1 MRPLAKRATPAA
13 IAALRQATR
22 LWPKRRR
29 SSDGLLPSAAHVAQ
43 NPNSDHNDGY
53 AFDLSHSPEHGVDC
67 NVLFRRWRDDP
78 RVEYLIWDRK
88 IWSKSRG
95 ERAYTGPNPH
105 TSHIHVSIKRDGLAH
120 LNTKTWFY
128 WVLARPTRAAKVK
141 AALQRPKRK
150 KEVPSERP

>member
-53 AFDLSHSPEHGVDC
+53 AFDLSHDPANGVDC
-67 NVLFRRWRDDP
+67 NVLFRRFRDDP
-78 RVEYLIWDRK
+78 RVEYLIWDRR
-88 IWSKSRG
+88 IWSKRRG
-95 ERAYTGPNPH
+95 ERAYSGPNPH

-120 LNTKTWFY
+120 LNTKSWFY
-128 WVLARPTRAAKVK
+128 WVLARPKRTARIK
-141 AALQRPKRK
+141 AALQRPKK
-150 KEVPSERP
+150 KK